1 MVLTKIESAVR
12 SAGGVWSQYFRREG
26 GEWQCILL
34 PAERLSEEQY
44 AALSRRFTPLPTGV
58 DKAKARARA
67 AAERNG

>member
-1 MVLTKIESAVR
+1 MELTKIESAVR
-12 SAGGVWSQYFRREG
+12 SAGGIWTQYFRREG
-26 GEWQCILL
+26 AEWQCILL
-34 PAERLSEEQY
+34 PSERLTAAQY